1 MSSPP
6 VLPDGW
12 RLVALQSVG
21 STNDEAARLADAGA
35 AEGTV
40 VWAREQTGGRGR
52 RGRAWA
58 SPVGNLYTSTILRP
72 DCPAVRAAELG
83 FVSALAVADI
93 VPSGRAVRVKWPND
107 VLVDGGKV
115 AGILLESAIGQ
126 ASSQSGVVQHVIA
139 GIGINVGFA
148 PRLPDMRYPGAAL
161 GGSVEEALEAFT
173 AALARRLAEWRREG
187 FEVVRRH
194 WLAKAGPLGTEVDVK
209 LGDELVRGRFG
220 GVDHEGALLLET
232 SSGPR
237 RIVSGE
243 LLGRAA

>member
-1 MSSPP
+1 VSSAP

-21 STNDEAARLADAGA
+21 STMDEAARLADAGA
-35 AEGTV
+35 PEGTV

-58 SPVGNLYTSTILRP
+58 SAVGNLYTTTVLRP
-72 DCPAVRAAELG
+72 DCTAARAAELG
-83 FVSALAVADI
+83 FVAALAVADI
-93 VPSGRAVRVKWPND
+93 VPDGRAVRVKWPND

-115 AGILLESAIGQ
+115 AGILLESAVGQ
-126 ASSQSGVVQHVIA
+126 NARVQHVVA

-148 PRLPDMRYPGAAL
+148 PQLPEMRYPGAAL
-161 GGSVEEALEAFT
+161 GGTVEATLEKFT
-173 AALARRLAEWRREG
+173 AALAARLAEWRRAG
-187 FEVVRRH
+187 FAGVRAQ
-194 WLAKAGPLGTEVDVK
+194 WLAKAGPLGADIDVK

-220 GVDHEGALLLET
+220 GVDGDGALLLET
-232 SSGPR
+232 PAGPR